1 MGGPVVNFA
10 DYISPVFDDV
20 IEDMVEYRHDQYF
33 LGGGRGSFKST
44 TTSCRVDMGIL
55 DDPDANAVVFRK
67 VKDTIAGTVFARYCK
82 TIRDNHLDRFF
93 KIHNSPQR
101 ITFRNRHGLRQE
113 IRFLG
118 LDKADKSKSA
128 EFEHGYC
135 KFAHFEEL
143 DQYNGWEEVH
153 TVIESIGRGGP
164 LFQFIGTYNP
174 PESLTSW
181 VNVEARFPKANRLVH
196 LSNYLMHPRELQER
210 WLGAPFLREAES
222 VRELQPERFRHIY
235 LGEQTGTGGEVFR
248 NVTVRRITPEERAQF
263 KVFRFGMDFG
273 FTNDPTALSM
283 CAYDRKNRR
292 LYIFGADGGLGMFEE
307 QIADMLRKHKLLGKY
322 VICDSAEPRVIA
334 KLRYLGARGARPCY
348 KKADFPRF
356 GVNWLRSLVEIVI
369 DPVDAKSAADE
380 FTQYEYDRFRDGTLK
395 NEFPDRD
402 NHWIDAT
409 RMAMEDEI
417 RFAERPAIFSP

>member
-1 MGGPVVNFA
+1 MNI
-10 DYISPVFDDV
+10 D
-20 IEDMVEYRHDQYF
+20 
-33 LGGGRGSFKST
+33 
-44 TTSCRVDMGIL
+44 GINTGYVL
-55 DDPDANAVVFRK
+55 DHIK
-67 VKDTIAGTVFARYCK
+67 AGKGFELY
-82 TIRDNHLDRFF
+82 HL
-93 KIHNSPQR
+93 
-101 ITFRNRHGLRQE
+101 
-113 IRFLG
+113 LG

-135 KFAHFEEL
+135 KFAHLEEL

-196 LSNYLMHPRELQER
+196 LSNYLMHPRELRDR

-307 QIADMLRKHKLLGKY
+307 QIADMLRRHKLLGKY

>member
-1 MGGPVVNFA
+1 MARPVVNFA
-10 DYISPVFDDV
+10 NYISPVFDDV
-20 IEDMVEYRHDQYF
+20 IEDMMAFRHDQYF

-44 TTSCRVDMGIL
+44 TTSARVDMGIL
-55 DDPDANAVVFRK
+55 DDPDANAVVYRK

-82 TIRDNHLDRFF
+82 TIRDNRLERYF

-135 KFAHFEEL
+135 KFVHFEEL
-143 DQYNGWEEVH
+143 DQYNGWKEVH
-153 TVIESIGRGGP
+153 DVIETMGRGGP
-164 LFQFIGTYNP
+164 YFQFIGTYNP

-181 VNVEARFPKANRLVH
+181 VNVEARMPKENRLVH
-196 LSNYLMHPRELQER
+196 LSNYTMHPRELQER
-210 WLGAPFLREAES
+210 WLGLPFLREAES
-222 VRELQPERFRHIY
+222 VRLTQPERYRHIY

-248 NVTVRRITPEERAQF
+248 NVTVRRITQEERDGF
-263 KVFRFGMDFG
+263 KVRRYGMDFG

-283 CAYDRKNRR
+283 CAYDRKYRR
-292 LYIFGADGGLGMFEE
+292 LYIYGAYGGCGMFEE
-307 QIADMLRKHKLLGKY
+307 QIMELLRSHGLEGEY
-322 VICDSAEPRVIA
+322 VTCDSAEQRVIA
-334 KLRYLGARGARPCY
+334 KLRYLGARGAKPCY

-356 GVNWLRSLVEIVI
+356 GLNWLRGLVEIVI
-369 DPVDAKSAADE
+369 DPEDAAPAAEE
-380 FTQYEYDRFRDGTLK
+380 FTHYEFDRFRDGTLR
-395 NEFPDRD
+395 NDFPDRD

-409 RMAMEDEI
+409 RYAMEDEI
-417 RFAERPAIFSP
+417 RFAERPRIF